1 MTDRPATPKID
12 AAALARKYEEEKQKR
27 IQAHGRDYYRLE
39 GELAHFQADPH
50 APRIERDPITRE
62 VEVAV
67 LGSGWGGLL
76 TAARL
81 RENGIEDIV
90 IIDKAGDFGG
100 VWYWNRYPGV
110 ACDTEAYVY
119 MPLLEEMG
127 VMPKANFA
135 SGQEIFEHAQ
145 RIARRFGLYEKALFG
160 TAVTDARW
168 DEADSRWTIATDR
181 GDTIRA
187 RFFVMTSG
195 SLQIPKLP
203 GIPGIESFRGHSFH
217 TSRWDYDYTGG
228 DSHGKLDRLAG
239 KKVAIIGTGAT
250 AVQCIPHLAEG
261 AGHLYVIQRTPSAI
275 GWRNEHPT
283 DPDWYRSQQPGW
295 QMRRIEN
302 FTALTAGEP
311 VEEDLVNDG
320 WTEPVKINKAKITPG
335 MSPEYIR
342 AVMQETD
349 YEIGE
354 RIRARVDAV
363 VKDRATAEALKPW
376 YNRLCKRPCFHDG
389 FLDVFNRDNVTL
401 VDTQGRSVERIT
413 GTGVVVNGTEY
424 EVDCI
429 VYSTG
434 FQLGPYADAPI
445 IPVVGRGGLT
455 LAEKWSEGART
466 LHGFHIHGF
475 PNFFMVSITQ
485 SPWGANFMH
494 MLLEQSAHLGFL
506 IRELKARGVT
516 REEVTAEAEAA
527 WVAHHEELAAKVA
540 QIWADCTPGFFNN
553 EGNLDRRTLRSGS
566 YGGGVG
572 AFVQKLR
579 QWREDGSFEG
589 LELVRA
595 PARV

>member
-1 MTDRPATPKID
+1 MTENPARTTID

-27 IQAHGRDYYRLE
+27 IKAHGRDYLRLE
-39 GELAHFQADPH
+39 GKLAHFQADPY
-50 APRIERDPITRE
+50 RRGIEREPVVRE

-81 RENGIEDIV
+81 RDNGIDDIV

-127 VMPKANFA
+127 VMPKGNFA
-135 SGQEIFEHAQ
+135 SGQEIYEHAQ
-145 RIARRFGLYEKALFG
+145 RIARHFGLYEKALFE
-160 TAVTDARW
+160 TAVNEARW
-168 DEADSRWTIATDR
+168 DEAAGRWTITTDR

-203 GIPGIESFRGHSFH
+203 GIPGIESFQGHSFH
-217 TSRWDYDYTGG
+217 TSRWDYAYTGG
-228 DSHGKLDRLAG
+228 NSYGKLEKLAD
-239 KKVAIIGTGAT
+239 KRVAIIGTGAT
-250 AVQCIPHLAEG
+250 AVQCIPHLAE
-261 AGHLYVIQRTPSAI
+261 AAKHLTVVQRTPSAI
-275 GWRNEHPT
+275 GLRNEHPT
-283 DPDWYRSQQPGW
+283 DEAWYKGQEPGW

-302 FTALTAGEP
+302 FTSLTAGEP
-311 VEEDLVNDG
+311 VDEDLVNDG
-320 WTEPVKINKAKITPG
+320 WTEPVKINKAKIKPG
-335 MSPEYIR
+335 MSAEQIR
-342 AVMQETD
+342 AIMQETD

-354 RIRARVDAV
+354 QIRARVDAV
-363 VKDRATAEALKPW
+363 VKDKKTAESLKPW

-389 FLDVFNRDNVTL
+389 FLDVFNRPNVTL
-401 VDTQGRSVERIT
+401 VDTQGESVERIT
-413 GTGVVVNGTEY
+413 ERGLVVHGKEY

-429 VYSTG
+429 IYSTG

-445 IPVVGRGGLT
+445 IPVIGRDGLT
-455 LAEKWSEGART
+455 LADKWSEGAQT
-466 LHGFHIHGF
+466 LHGFHVHGF

-494 MLLEQSAHLGFL
+494 MLLEQSTHLGHV
-506 IRELKARGVT
+506 IRELTARGVT

-540 QIWADCTPGFFNN
+540 GIWADCTPGFFNN
-553 EGNLDRRTLRSGS
+553 EGNLNRRTLRSGS
-566 YGGGVG
+566 YGGGVL

-595 PARV
+595 TAPV